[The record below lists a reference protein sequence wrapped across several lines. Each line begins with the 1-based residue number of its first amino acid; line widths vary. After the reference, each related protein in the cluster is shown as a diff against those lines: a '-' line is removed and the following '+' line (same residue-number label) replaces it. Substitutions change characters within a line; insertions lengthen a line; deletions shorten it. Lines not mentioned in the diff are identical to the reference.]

1 MLEYLCLFDKH
12 ISLLL
17 VYPKNLSPRTAP
29 PLEPCKAS
37 LSSVLSEAFRSV
49 FIGSRARLSAA
60 AVWKPLRSLLDVVVV
75 LAVVS
80 APATDFVVDVMGC
93 VEVDDVVDAVVVVFI
108 FLVVEVLLVFTR
120 VFGCIFSF
128 TAFEI
133 FCTCLRFL
141 CGCFLIACNTLPFSF
156 MSAGLWRKP

>member
-1 MLEYLCLFDKH
+1 MNHVSLHTISLCSMLQYLCLFDKH
-12 ISLLL
+12 ISLSL

-60 AVWKPLRSLLDVVVV
+60 AWKPLRSLLDVVVV

-80 APATDFVVDVMGC
+80 APAMAVVVDVTAC

-108 FLVVEVLLVFTR
+108 FFVVEVLFVFTR
-120 VFGCIFSF
+120 VFGCVFSF

-133 FCTCLRFL
+133 FCTCL
-141 CGCFLIACNTLPFSF
+141 
-156 MSAGLWRKP
+156 